1 LREAGPL
8 VCLEAIRTLP
18 AAFGPRPHWKE
29 GSQHGETGPPI
40 ISALRLRAHVRARP
54 RRSCPFEAVTFAHA
68 AAAVPLA
75 IWLYLLLARG
85 GFWRVARML
94 GPAVA
99 PGGGCAS
106 ECANECLIAVIPARN
121 EAEGIGRAV
130 TSLLVQSLQPPLHVF
145 VVDDGSTD
153 GTAEEAVRAA
163 EAAGAGAR
171 LTLLRGTPPAPGWTG
186 KLWAMS
192 QGVAAAADRNPRF
205 LLLTDA
211 DIEYAPGEVTALADK
226 AEADHLDLVSL
237 MVRLSTATFAERCL
251 IPAFVFFFL
260 KLYPPAWIAAPRSA
274 VAGAAGGCMLIRPAA
289 LARAGG
295 LAAIRG
301 CLIDDCALARAVKSG
316 GGRIWLGLARQ
327 TRSLRVYGSFAEI
340 GAMISRTA
348 FNQLRHSYPLL
359 AATLV
364 GLLATYLAPPL
375 LLLTRQPVM
384 MGLGAAAWLLMSAC
398 YLPMVRF
405 YRVSCAYTLALPAVA
420 LFYAAATVHSA
431 IQYAAGRGGRW
442 KGRAQD
448 VRSAGEPGM

>member
-1 LREAGPL
+1 MPQ
-8 VCLEAIRTLP
+8 VSVDI
-18 AAFGPRPHWKE
+18 
-29 GSQHGETGPPI
+29 
-40 ISALRLRAHVRARP
+40 
-54 RRSCPFEAVTFAHA
+54 VTFAHA
-68 AAAVPLA
+68 AAAVPLV

-85 GFWRVARML
+85 GFWRVSRTL
-94 GPAVA
+94 GPQSLPTGPAVS
-99 PGGGCAS
+99 PHVGRVV
-106 ECANECLIAVIPARN
+106 AVIPARN
-121 EAEGIGRAV
+121 EVEGIGKAV
-130 TSLLVQSLQPPLHVF
+130 SSLLAQTLAPPIHVV
-145 VVDDGSTD
+145 VVDDGSMD
-153 GTAEEAVRAA
+153 GTAEAARQAA
-163 EAAGAGAR
+163 EGCGAGER
-171 LTLLRGTPPAPGWTG
+171 LTVLRGTPPAPGWTG

-192 QGVAAAADRNPRF
+192 QGIAAAGGDPDF

-211 DIEYAPGEVTALADK
+211 DIEYAPGEVAALAAK
-226 AEADHLDLVSL
+226 AEAGQLDLVSL

-260 KLYPPAWIAAPRSA
+260 KLYPPAWIASSRSS

-301 CLIDDCALARAVKSG
+301 HIIDDCALARVVKSS
-316 GGRIWLGLARQ
+316 GGRVWLGLARQ
-327 TRSLRVYGSFAEI
+327 TRSLRVYGSFAQI
-340 GAMISRTA
+340 GSMISRTA
-348 FNQLRHSYPLL
+348 FNQLRHSYLLL
-359 AATLV
+359 AATLL

-375 LLLTRQPVM
+375 LLLTRQPRLM
-384 MGLGAAAWLLMSAC
+384 AFGAAAWLLMTAC

-405 YRVSCAYTLALPAVA
+405 YRVSSAYALLLPAVA

>member
-1 LREAGPL
+1 MPQVSVA
-8 VCLEAIRTLP
+8 
-18 AAFGPRPHWKE
+18 
-29 GSQHGETGPPI
+29 
-40 ISALRLRAHVRARP
+40 
-54 RRSCPFEAVTFAHA
+54 AVTWTHA

-85 GFWRVARML
+85 HFWQPSRAL
-94 GPAVA
+94 GPPSSSTGAAVSA
-99 PGGGCAS
+99 HVGR
-106 ECANECLIAVIPARN
+106 IVAVVPARN
-121 EAEGIGRAV
+121 EAEGVGKAV
-130 TSLLVQSLQPPLHVF
+130 ISLLAQTLAPPMHVI

-153 GTAEEAVRAA
+153 GTAEAAVRAA
-163 EAAGAGAR
+163 EGCGAGER
-171 LTLLRGTPPAPGWTG
+171 LTVLRGAPPAAGWTG

-192 QGVAAAADRNPRF
+192 QGITAAAARDPDF

-211 DIEYAPGEVTALADK
+211 DIEYAPGEVARLAGK
-226 AEADHLDLVSL
+226 AQAEQLDLVSL

-260 KLYPPAWIAAPRSA
+260 KLYPPAWIASSQSA

-289 LARAGG
+289 LARGGG

-301 CLIDDCALARAVKSG
+301 HIIDDCALAHAVKSG

-327 TRSLRVYGSFAEI
+327 TRSLRVYGSFAAI

-348 FNQLRHSYPLL
+348 FNQLRHSYLLL
-359 AATLV
+359 AATLL

-375 LLLTRQPVM
+375 LLLTRQP
-384 MGLGAAAWLLMSAC
+384 GLMALGGAAWLLMTVC

-405 YRVSCAYTLALPAVA
+405 YRVSSVYALLLPAVA
-420 LFYAAATVHSA
+420 VFYAAATVHSA

-448 VRSAGEPGM
+448 VRAA

>member
-1 LREAGPL
+1 MVHA
-8 VCLEAIRTLP
+8 
-18 AAFGPRPHWKE
+18 
-29 GSQHGETGPPI
+29 Q
-40 ISALRLRAHVRARP
+40 
-54 RRSCPFEAVTFAHA
+54 A

-85 GFWRVARML
+85 GFWRVSRTLQRQRSSLPDVGAGRRA
-94 GPAVA
+94 GRVV
-99 PGGGCAS
+99 
-106 ECANECLIAVIPARN
+106 AVIPARD
-121 EAEGIGRAV
+121 EVGSIGKAV
-130 TSLLVQSLQPPLHVF
+130 CSLLAQTLEVPIHII

-153 GTAEEAVRAA
+153 GTAEEARRAA
-163 EAAGAGAR
+163 EAVGASAGAR
-171 LTLLRGTPPAPGWTG
+171 LTVLPGTPPAPGWTG
-186 KLWAMS
+186 KLWALS
-192 QGVAAAADRNPRF
+192 QGVAAASARHPDF

-211 DIEYAPGEVTALADK
+211 DIEYAPGELAALADK
-226 AEADHLDLVSL
+226 AQAEHLDLASL

-260 KLYPPAWIAAPRSA
+260 KLYPPAWIASARSA
-274 VAGAAGGCMLIRPAA
+274 VAGAAGGCMLVRPAS

-301 CLIDDCALARAVKSG
+301 CIIDDCALAHAIKSS

-327 TRSLRVYGSFAEI
+327 TRSLRVYGTFGEI

-348 FNQLRHSYPLL
+348 FNQLRHSYAAL
-359 AATLV
+359 AATLL
-364 GLLATYLAPPL
+364 GLAVTYLAPPL
-375 LLLTRQPVM
+375 LLLSREPVVI
-384 MGLGAAAWLLMSAC
+384 GLGAAAWLLMTAS

-405 YRVSCAYTLALPAVA
+405 YRVATVYALTLPAVA

-448 VRSAGEPGM
+448 IRSAGEPGR

>member
-1 LREAGPL
+1 
-8 VCLEAIRTLP
+8 V
-18 AAFGPRPHWKE
+18 
-29 GSQHGETGPPI
+29 S
-40 ISALRLRAHVRARP
+40 VD
-54 RRSCPFEAVTFAHA
+54 AVTVAQSA
-68 AAAVPLA
+68 AALPLA

-85 GFWRVARML
+85 GFWRVSRALLPRPS
-94 GPAVA
+94 PAGDAVSPPGRRVVA
-99 PGGGCAS
+99 
-106 ECANECLIAVIPARN
+106 VVPARD

-130 TSLLVQSLQPPLHVF
+130 SSLLAQKVAPPLEVI

-153 GTAEEAVRAA
+153 GTAQAA
-163 EAAGAGAR
+163 LSAAAAAGAGER
-171 LTLLRGTPPAPGWTG
+171 LTVLRGAPPAPGWTG

-192 QGVAAAADRNPRF
+192 QGVAAAAARNPDF
-205 LLLTDA
+205 LLFTDA
-211 DIEYAPGEVTALADK
+211 DIEYAPGEVAALADK
-226 AEADHLDLVSL
+226 AEAQGLDLVSL

-260 KLYPPAWIAAPRSA
+260 KLYPPAWTASPRSK

-301 CLIDDCALARAVKSG
+301 RIIDDCALARAVKSS

-348 FNQLRHSYPLL
+348 FNQLRHSYLLL
-359 AATLV
+359 AGTLL

-375 LLLTRQPVM
+375 LLLARRPEAM
-384 MGLGAAAWLLMSAC
+384 ALGGAAWLLMTLC
-398 YLPMVRF
+398 YLPMIRF
-405 YRVSCAYTLALPAVA
+405 YRVSSAYALLLPAVA
-420 LFYAAATVHSA
+420 LFYAGATVHSA
-431 IQYAAGRGGRW
+431 AQYAAGRGGKW

-448 VRSAGEPGM
+448 VRSAREPGM

>member
-1 LREAGPL
+1 MS
-8 VCLEAIRTLP
+8 VD
-18 AAFGPRPHWKE
+18 
-29 GSQHGETGPPI
+29 
-40 ISALRLRAHVRARP
+40 
-54 RRSCPFEAVTFAHA
+54 AVSFAYA

-85 GFWRVARML
+85 GFWRVSREL
-94 GPAVA
+94 GPQSPSTALAVA
-99 PGGGCAS
+99 SGRRV
-106 ECANECLIAVIPARN
+106 IAVVPARN
-121 EAEGIGRAV
+121 EADGIGKAV
-130 TSLLVQSLQPPLHVF
+130 SSLAAQTLVPPLHVI

-153 GTAEEAVRAA
+153 GTAEEAIRAA
-163 EAAGAGAR
+163 EAAGARDR
-171 LTLLRGTPPAPGWTG
+171 LTVLRGAPPAPEWTG

-192 QGVAAAADRNPRF
+192 QGVAAAAGHNPDF

-211 DIEYAPGEVTALADK
+211 DIEYAAGEVAALADK
-226 AEADHLDLVSL
+226 ADTERLDLASL

-260 KLYPPAWIAAPRSA
+260 KLYPPAWIASRRSS

-301 CLIDDCALARAVKSG
+301 CIIDDCALARAIKSSG
-316 GGRIWLGLARQ
+316 GSIWLGLARQ

-348 FNQLRHSYPLL
+348 FNQLQHSYLML

-364 GLLATYLAPPL
+364 GLAATYLAPSL
-375 LLLTRQPVM
+375 LLLTHAPLA

-405 YRVSCAYTLALPAVA
+405 YGVSPAYALTLPVVA

-431 IQYAAGRGGRW
+431 VQYAAGRGGRW

-448 VRSAGEPGM
+448 VRPAGGAGT